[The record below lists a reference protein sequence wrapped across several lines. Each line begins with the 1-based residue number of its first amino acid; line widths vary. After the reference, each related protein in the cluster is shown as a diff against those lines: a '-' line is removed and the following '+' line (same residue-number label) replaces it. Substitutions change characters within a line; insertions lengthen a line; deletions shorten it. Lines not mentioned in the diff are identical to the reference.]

1 MDYFG
6 FIHEK
11 LDIKILILFV
21 LRLLPGTVDPETLL
35 EICQCDGGIGYF
47 DYSDCLSELV
57 ESGHIVEEEDGYRI
71 TEKPNSREFQALFGH
86 FNTMSAELKNQ
97 FERSYQEQQA
107 LQQARIKALQSQ
119 INPHFLNN
127 TLEIINWEARI
138 AGDERV
144 SAMIESLSIMMD
156 GALARDGRTRI
167 PLKEELRYTDAYLY
181 IIRERLGEKLTVVK
195 EIDEGLD
202 ELLFPRLCLQPL
214 AENAVEHDLT
224 PKHGGEL
231 CIRIRREEGT
241 AVVEVEHEGVLTPE
255 DLANI
260 ASMLAPGDKETE
272 PSGHVGLKNL
282 RQRLSLLYGERGTLS
297 LTQVTPERI
306 LAKVTFPIE
315 S

>member
-1 MDYFG
+1 
-6 FIHEK
+6 
-11 LDIKILILFV
+11 
-21 LRLLPGTVDPETLL
+21 
-35 EICQCDGGIGYF
+35 
-47 DYSDCLSELV
+47 
-57 ESGHIVEEEDGYRI
+57 
-71 TEKPNSREFQALFGH
+71 
-86 FNTMSAELKNQ
+86 MSAELKNQ

-260 ASMLAPGDKETE
+260 ASMLATNEGEKEI
-272 PSGHVGLKNL
+272 SGHVGLKNL
-282 RQRLSLLYGERGTLS
+282 RQRLSLLYGEKGTLT